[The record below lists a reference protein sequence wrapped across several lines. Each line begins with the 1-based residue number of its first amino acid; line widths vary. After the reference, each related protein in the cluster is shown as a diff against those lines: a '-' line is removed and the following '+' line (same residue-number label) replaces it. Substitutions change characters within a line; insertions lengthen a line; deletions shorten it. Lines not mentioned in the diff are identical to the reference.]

1 MKDSDHS
8 AESLDKPTC
17 DKVMEDMQICIDDWS
32 RQDLDTR
39 AAVVTLV
46 RFSVELAFKFSHT
59 PSDAMQLLSTVA
71 MDNLDTYEKEE
82 LIQLLTQ
89 SSDQKA
95 IIH

>member
-1 MKDSDHS
+1 MKDIDNSL
-8 AESLDKPTC
+8 EFLDKPTR
-17 DKVMEDMQICIDDWS
+17 DKVMEDMQIFIDDWS

-59 PSDAMQLLSTVA
+59 PSDAMQLRSTIV
-71 MDNLDTYEKEE
+71 MDNLDNYEKEE

-89 SSDQKA
+89 PSDQKA
-95 IIH
+95 TIH

>member
-1 MKDSDHS
+1 MKKEINS
-8 AESLDKPTC
+8 ADSLDKKTC
-17 DKVMEDMQICIDDWS
+17 DTVMQDLSICIDDWN

-59 PSDAMQLLSTVA
+59 PSDAMQLLSTIV

-89 SSDQKA
+89 PSDQKA
-95 IIH
+95 TIH